1 MVLKGPKVR
10 RDAGQGQN
18 PGRPN
23 GGTEGGGGQETSVR
37 SWGMANGMF

>member
-23 GGTEGGGGQETSVR
+23 GGTERGGAARKGQ
-37 SWGMANGMF
+37 